1 MNALIT
7 AANSPK
13 ALIAVRSLGKKGIEV
28 STADERRFAL
38 GSLSK
43 YSKNFYLYPSPEKS
57 PSDFINSLVSLVR
70 KQKHDVLMPV
80 HSVDTYLIAKYK
92 SKFEPFIKVP
102 LHDYSTIMRV
112 DNKGSLIQIAEDL
125 GIRVPDTYQIKDL
138 NMLHNIADKINYP
151 AVIKL
156 RNTSSSI
163 GLSYVHSKKELISKY
178 KETISRFNLSPP
190 DYPLI
195 QEYIEGDGY
204 GVSLLFNQGDLRAKF
219 THKRLREYPISGGPS
234 TYRISIKNPKMEDM
248 AVKLLT
254 SLNWHGVAMVEF
266 KMDDKT
272 KNPVLM
278 EVNPR
283 FWGSVNQAVQSGVDF
298 PYLLYMMAVEGD
310 VKPVLNY
317 DVGIKTKNIFI
328 DYVALFN
335 YVRKTRNYKYLNEFF
350 CLPINDDIFSLSDPL
365 PILNFFKIG
374 MNEIVNSRYNNDKL
388 NIGD

>member
-7 AANSPK
+7 TANSPK

-28 STADERRFAL
+28 STGAEHRFAL
-38 GSLSK
+38 SACSK
-43 YSKNFYLYPSPEKS
+43 YSSNFYLYPSPEKS
-57 PSDFINSLVSLVR
+57 PSDFINSLISLVK

-92 SKFEPFIKVP
+92 SKLEPFIKVP
-102 LHDYSTIMRV
+102 LHDYSTIMSV
-112 DNKGSLIQIAEDL
+112 DDKGSLIQIAEDL
-125 GIRVPDTYQIKDL
+125 GIRVPDTYIIKDL
-138 NMLHNIADKINYP
+138 NMLNNIAEKIDFP

-156 RNTSSSI
+156 RNRSSSI
-163 GLSYVHSKKELISKY
+163 GLSYVYSKKELISKY
-178 KETISRFNLSPP
+178 KETISIFNLSPP

-219 THKRLREYPISGGPS
+219 THKRLREYPITGGPS
-234 TYRISIKNPKMEDM
+234 TYRISVKNQKMEDM

-298 PYLLYMMAVEGD
+298 PYLLYMMALEGD

-317 DVGIKTKNIFI
+317 EVGVRTKNIFI
-328 DYVALFN
+328 DSVALFN
-335 YVRKTRNYKYLNEFF
+335 YAMKTRNYKYINEFV
-350 CLPINDDIFSLSDPL
+350 CLPNNDDIFSLSDPIPL
-365 PILNFFKIG
+365 LNFIKTGIC
-374 MNEIVNSRYNNDKL
+374 EIVNSRYEQ
-388 NIGD
+388 